1 MTNLE
6 QMKQKLD
13 EFMRLQNE
21 LDECIELME
30 DGVLRQEAEEE
41 SATLFEIIDHLYSII
56 EKTENN

>member
-6 QMKQKLD
+6 QMRKKL
-13 EFMRLQNE
+13 EELMRLQNE
-21 LDECIELME
+21 LDECIELMA

-56 EKTENN
+56 EKAEN

>member
-1 MTNLE
+1 MTKLE

-56 EKTENN
+56 EKEENN